1 MKKTPTKAKFV
12 EKPGENAAT
21 GKVSL
26 SGRMVNGKQDQFL
39 DASEMGMMKWMILM
53 GKRAAKVAWLFLADD
68 ETQTK
73 TDMVNL
79 MQYMAFLAA
88 FLTSICIA
96 YMLGV
101 PGMDWEYIAN
111 QWGCEGNHTT
121 FDLGQKGNCDN
132 SMSGEDIVRLHRDI
146 VSVLSFGST
155 ICFLLT
161 MVHTVI
167 TMAMIQQ
174 TTGDVEAF
182 RFKQKQEINFALG
195 LLLFA
200 IGIGFF
206 ALLVLYHYW
215 IYSSSLVAALVG
227 IGIALT
233 LVGYYFVGI
242 FWFQMVAIY
251 EVKAESYHN
260 SPIALSSAECDA
272 LTMEFIDVTGV
283 ELMSGPRLCQFVCQK
298 FTAGRAQGKGKKDV
312 PCVLAEGTTA
322 LLNAMA
328 TIANEEYV
336 QSSLKKSKVKTAL
349 DSVLTEMES
358 VSA

>member
-1 MKKTPTKAKFV
+1 MNTSSQVAASAPLAMKKTPTKAKFV

-182 RFKQKQEINFALG
+182 RFKQKQVRRTSRTAPGRIAGFDPARAHTQPSPARARPRSPVLARARPRSPVLARAGDKLCSGPPPLRNRHR
-195 LLLFA
+195 LLRPPRSLPLLDLQ
-200 IGIGFF
+200 
-206 ALLVLYHYW
+206 LLV
-215 IYSSSLVAALVG
+215 
-227 IGIALT
+227 
-233 LVGYYFVGI
+233 
-242 FWFQMVAIY
+242 
-251 EVKAESYHN
+251 
-260 SPIALSSAECDA
+260 
-272 LTMEFIDVTGV
+272 
-283 ELMSGPRLCQFVCQK
+283 
-298 FTAGRAQGKGKKDV
+298 
-312 PCVLAEGTTA
+312 
-322 LLNAMA
+322 
-328 TIANEEYV
+328 
-336 QSSLKKSKVKTAL
+336 
-349 DSVLTEMES
+349 
-358 VSA
+358 